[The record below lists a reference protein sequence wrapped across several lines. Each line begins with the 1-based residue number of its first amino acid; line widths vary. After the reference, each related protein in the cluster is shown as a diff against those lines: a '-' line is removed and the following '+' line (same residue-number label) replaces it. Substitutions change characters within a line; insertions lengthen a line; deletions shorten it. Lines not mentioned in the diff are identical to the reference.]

1 MKILSPVMVF
11 ADLYQEGDEE
21 QLCKVIAAHSAERLA
36 ANGIVSLDG
45 SEKFKDGEKAK
56 ATPSEPAA
64 PEKDEPPKPSRAE
77 TMKALEAMTKTD
89 LIGLA
94 RNNKVKL
101 SGDELKADIVI
112 AILDATC

>member
-1 MKILSPVMVF
+1 MKILSPVMIL

-21 QLCKVIAAHSAERLA
+21 QLCKLISAHSAERLA
-36 ANGIVSLDG
+36 ANNVVSLDG
-45 SEKFKDGEKAK
+45 SETFKDGEKAA

-64 PEKDEPPKPSRAE
+64 PEKEAPPKPSRAE
-77 TMKALEAMTKTD
+77 TAKALNAMTKTD

-94 RNNKVKL
+94 DNNKVKL
-101 SGDELKADIVI
+101 SGDELKADIVT